1 MMQAMW
7 IYMTAG
13 TMDEARDV
21 GRVLVQERLA
31 ACVNIFQ
38 GVRSLFWWEGHV
50 QEGDEV
56 VMVAKTRRDLLDRL
70 IERVK
75 DVHSYDCPCVVALP
89 IDHGNPAF
97 IDWIG
102 TETVTQD

>member
-1 MMQAMW
+1 MQALW

-13 TMDEARDV
+13 SMDEARDV

-31 ACVNIFQ
+31 ACVNIIP
-38 GVRSLFWWEGHV
+38 GVRSLFWWEGQV

-56 VMVAKTRRDLLDRL
+56 VMVAKTRKDLLDRL
-70 IERVK
+70 VERVK
-75 DVHSYDCPCVVALP
+75 DVHSYDCPCVVAMP
-89 IDHGNPAF
+89 IQGGNPPF

-102 TETVTQD
+102 TETVKQD